1 MARLFP
7 QFSACR
13 FDTPGERRL
22 AERLQ
27 RKLEDDYLVW
37 CNVPVGPKAVY
48 PDFIVLHPSRGL
60 LVLEVKDWRV
70 ETVQAMDPTQAQ
82 LHIGSGLKKVVN
94 PQLQARQYVLSVT
107 AQLEKDPALRQGAG
121 TPYAG
126 RLCMPYGWG
135 VVLTRVTR
143 RQFEQAGWDAVID
156 AQRVICADEMTE
168 TVEAENFQQRLWDM
182 FTQVFPCQLSLPQI
196 DRIRGHL
203 FPELRVNHMPGQF
216 GLFGSGDELLPNLM
230 KVMDMQQEQ
239 LARSLGEGHRVI
251 HGVAGSGK
259 TMILAYRSLHMARA
273 VPKPVLILC
282 FNRSLAARLRQLI
295 SERGG
300 RDRVVVQHFH
310 GWCGEMLTSYHLPKP
325 AYGVDFDTRN
335 EQMVSTLMTGVEQG
349 RVPRAQYAAI
359 LIDEGHDFEPDWFQ
373 LVVQMLDP
381 ASNSL
386 LVLYDDAQS
395 IYRPGPKRRA
405 FSFSSVG
412 IQAQGRTTILR
423 LNYRNTAQVLA
434 VARAFAQELLNARE
448 ADEDGVPQVL
458 PETAGRHGP
467 YPELRQCAHAG
478 EEMRELVLVL
488 QLANQE
494 GQAWSEMAVIYRTN
508 HQAKALEQVLQRAGI
523 PFTSALSTQGRDA
536 LFASGDTVKLVSM
549 HSSKGLEFPVVLIPG
564 LGQLPL
570 HSAEPAEEAR
580 LLYVAMTRALERLIL
595 LSDRPSDFSQRLATA
610 ITQARGALEGA
621 LVAEGTC

>member
-37 CNVPVGPKAVY
+37 CNVPVGAKAVY

-70 ETVQAMDPTQAQ
+70 ETVQAMDRTQAQ
-82 LHIGSGLKKVVN
+82 IHVGGGIKKVVN
-94 PQLQARQYVLSVT
+94 PQLQARQYVLSVNSL
-107 AQLEKDPALRQGAG
+107 LEKDPALKQAAN

-135 VVLTRVTR
+135 AVLTRITR
-143 RQFEQAGWDAVID
+143 KQFNEAGWGEVLDP
-156 AQRVICADEMTE
+156 QRVICSDEMTE
-168 TVEAENFQQRLWDM
+168 SVEPEDFQQRLWDM

-196 DRIRGHL
+196 DRVRGHL
-203 FPELRVNHMPGQF
+203 FPELRVNHKPGQF
-216 GLFGSGDELLPNLM
+216 GLFSPEQDVLPDLM
-230 KVMDMQQEQ
+230 KVMDLQQEQ
-239 LARSLGEGHRVI
+239 LARSLGEGHRVL

-259 TMILAYRSLHMARA
+259 TMILAYRSLHIAQA

-282 FNRSLAARLRQLI
+282 FNRSLAARLRQI
-295 SERGG
+295 INERGG
-300 RDRVVVQHFH
+300 GGRVVVHHFH

-335 EQMVSTLMTGVEQG
+335 EQMVSTLIKGVEQG
-349 RVPRAQYAAI
+349 RVPRSQYAAI

-381 ASNSL
+381 ASDSL

-412 IQAQGRTTILR
+412 IRAQGRTTILR

-434 VARAFAQELLNARE
+434 VARAFAQELLNARD

-458 PETAGRHGP
+458 PESAGRHGP
-467 YPELRQCAHAG
+467 YPELRQCAHTR
-478 EEMRELVLVL
+478 EEMREMVLAL
-488 QLANQE
+488 QQAAEE
-494 GQAWSEMAVIYRTN
+494 GQSWSEMVVIYRTN
-508 HQAKALEQVLQRAGI
+508 YQAKTLEQVLQRAAI

-549 HSSKGLEFPVVLIPG
+549 HSSKGLKFPFVLIPG

-570 HSAEPAEEAR
+570 HNAEPAEEAR

-595 LSDRPSDFSQRLATA
+595 LSDRPSDFSRRLATA
-610 ITQARGALEGA
+610 ITQARGALGEA
-621 LVAEGTC
+621 LAG